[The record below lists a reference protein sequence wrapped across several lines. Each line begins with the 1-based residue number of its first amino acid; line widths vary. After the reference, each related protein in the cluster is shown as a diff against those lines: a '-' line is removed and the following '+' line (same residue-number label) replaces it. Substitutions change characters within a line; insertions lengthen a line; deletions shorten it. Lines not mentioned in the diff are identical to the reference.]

1 VKFEQICNAP
11 ARVGSIEYYEQQL
24 ASYEA
29 ELVASKPTM
38 SRAYARK
45 RIDAVST
52 AIISLKRGDTEDD
65 VWAAD
70 IDAQFKAM

>member
-1 VKFEQICNAP
+1 MNYKNSTPI
-11 ARVGSIEYYEQQL
+11 RVGSLEYYVQQL

-52 AIISLKRGDTEDD
+52 AIISLKRGDTEAD

-70 IDAQFKAM
+70 MDAQFKSM